1 MLNLAALAPV
11 DTGMNPH
18 SSKLA
23 SLGAVV
29 AIALGAL
36 VGGPASTALAR
47 HHCRHHHHC
56 HRSGIPQGNGGD
68 HDSDNNGGT
77 SDGDGNF

>member
-1 MLNLAALAPV
+1 LNLAAIAPV
-11 DTGMNPH
+11 DTGMNTH
-18 SSKLA
+18 GSKLA

-56 HRSGIPQGNGGD
+56 RRHSGIPQGNGGD